1 MKRILRI
8 ITTIVLTL
16 FASVT
21 LFMSSAVIFDLFG
34 IREMEGN
41 YVLFVVVANFICGF
55 IYLSSAYGL
64 IKKKRWSTYLL
75 FLSVGILIVIFIGLW
90 MHINS
95 GGLYETQTIKAMLF
109 RISISSLFAWLSSYL
124 INKKSDKTLVNQ

>member
-1 MKRILRI
+1 MKRALLI
-8 ITTIVLTL
+8 ITTIALTL
-16 FASVT
+16 FALVT

-55 IYLSSAYGL
+55 IYLFAVYGL
-64 IKKKRWSTYLL
+64 IKKKRWATQLL
-75 FLSVGILIVIFIGLW
+75 LLSVSILIVVFIGLW
-90 MHINS
+90 IHINS

-109 RISISSLFAWLSSYL
+109 RISISSLFAWLSWYL
-124 INKKSDKTLVNQ
+124 FNKKSGKTLVSQ